1 MADCS
6 RGGAA
11 RLVRLDGDEFRLD
24 VQSTTSAHADAE
36 TLPDHC
42 ETAKLLARLIEI
54 DDACFPRDA
63 GGLAS
68 ARAWASSRRLRR
80 ATRLAAAYEDAADA
94 AELRRR
100 KAESSP
106 DERTVPPAACEPRTK
121 TSPNERRVVAFAS
134 FIASSMCLEITK
146 VACDPSARRRGH
158 ARAAVAAILAE
169 AWRSKKTRVAL
180 RVEKANEAAVS
191 LYASLGF
198 REDTSRARAHEGY
211 YGAGRNGAVYELLL
225 EC

>member
-1 MADCS
+1 MADRS

-80 ATRLAAAYEDAADA
+80 ATRLAAAYEDARSEATDA
-94 AELRRR
+94 HLDGDALACVASLR
-100 KAESSP
+100 AMGVE
-106 DERTVPPAACEPRTK
+106 TVGALTNGNAHACGRLGAVLDYWLTAGDVGAAKPRAPPFLAACAQSRSVWKSTMTRPCWLNR
-121 TSPNERRVVAFAS
+121 
-134 FIASSMCLEITK
+134 
-146 VACDPSARRRGH
+146 SARDH
-158 ARAAVAAILAE
+158 AATI
-169 AWRSKKTRVAL
+169 
-180 RVEKANEAAVS
+180 
-191 LYASLGF
+191 
-198 REDTSRARAHEGY
+198 
-211 YGAGRNGAVYELLL
+211 
-225 EC
+225 